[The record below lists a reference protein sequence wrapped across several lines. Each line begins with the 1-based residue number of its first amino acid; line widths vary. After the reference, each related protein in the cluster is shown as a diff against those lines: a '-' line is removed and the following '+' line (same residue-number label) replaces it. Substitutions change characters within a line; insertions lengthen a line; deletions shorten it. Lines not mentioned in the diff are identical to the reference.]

1 MSIYRRTRKVRKP
14 ATALTLRHILP
25 EFRSSLPENE
35 VVKWCSDTAKQEF
48 RSKFAFFKC
57 DGRAK
62 TSGGDFEV
70 RRIIRQVLRD
80 HGGRLFEWWHDVF
93 RGINK
98 APD

>member
-1 MSIYRRTRKVRKP
+1 MSESAKTESQDNVMTMTHALLNYLALGIAIKV
-14 ATALTLRHILP
+14 
-25 EFRSSLPENE
+25 
-35 VVKWCSDTAKQEF
+35 
-48 RSKFAFFKC
+48 